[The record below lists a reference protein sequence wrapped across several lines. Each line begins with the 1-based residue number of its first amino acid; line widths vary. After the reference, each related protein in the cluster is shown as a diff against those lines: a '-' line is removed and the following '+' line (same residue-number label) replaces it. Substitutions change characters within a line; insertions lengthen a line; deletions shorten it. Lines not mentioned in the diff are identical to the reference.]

1 MSQASE
7 TESRD
12 EVFVIEQRGIALVP
26 PEERHGKPRDLFWM
40 WLGTNLN
47 VFYVVNGAI
56 VIAIGLS
63 FGQALFAIL
72 VGNLA
77 FFAVGL
83 TSLQGPDTGTSTFM
97 VSRASYGPNGGKGLS
112 FFNWLT
118 VVGFEASGIA
128 LIVLAGLELL
138 SKAGIHESTATK
150 AILIFVAAGIQLF
163 LPLFGHATILAAER
177 WLSYLFIPLFAIM
190 AILVAPK
197 VHLGALSSGASF
209 AGITVA
215 IALVISAGGLSWA
228 NTGSDYSRYL
238 PQSSSKKGIFWWS
251 SIGGLIPG
259 VLLEILGA
267 AVASVVSA
275 STASDPIAGLP
286 KALPSWVVV
295 PYLILAILT
304 LFAVNTIDLYS
315 SGLTL
320 QAMGLPIKR
329 WQAVLVDL
337 TICIVVT
344 FVAIFSSSFNRLYS
358 EFLGLLIVWL
368 APWFAIYVVDW
379 LLRRGRYDAQ
389 SLVAKRGGRY
399 WRNGGIHWPGV
410 IAQVLGMVAA
420 AMWIDSLAYV
430 GPLSTRTNGSDFSVF
445 MGIGVGGLVYWLL
458 ARRTVPHE
466 EDAPAAGTR
475 AQTLEPTG

>member
-1 MSQASE
+1 MTEPTEE
-7 TESRD
+7 TSRD

-63 FGQALFAIL
+63 FGQALLAIL
-72 VGNLA
+72 IGNLA

-138 SKAGIHESTATK
+138 SKAGVHESTATK
-150 AILIFVAAGIQLF
+150 SILIFVAAGIQLF

-177 WLSYLFIPLFAIM
+177 WLSYLFIPLFVIM

-197 VHLGALSSGASF
+197 VHLGALSGGASF
-209 AGITVA
+209 ASFTIA

-238 PQSSSKKGIFWWS
+238 PPTASKRGIFGWS
-251 SIGGLIPG
+251 SLGGLIPG
-259 VLLEILGA
+259 VLLEVLGA
-267 AVASVVSA
+267 AVASVVT
-275 STASDPIAGLP
+275 TASDPIAGLP

-295 PYLILAILT
+295 PYLIFAILT

-337 TICIVVT
+337 AICIVVT
-344 FVAIFSSSFNRLYS
+344 FVAIFSSSFNRLYT
-358 EFLGLLIVWL
+358 EFLTLLIVWL
-368 APWFAIYVVDW
+368 APWFAIYMVDW
-379 LLRRGRYDAQ
+379 LLRRGRYDAA
-389 SLVAKRGGRY
+389 SLVARRGGRY

-410 IAQVLGMVAA
+410 VAQVLGMLAA
-420 AMWIDSLAYV
+420 LLWIDSPAFV
-430 GPLSTRTNGSDFSVF
+430 GPLSNRTNGSDFSVF
-445 MGIGVGGLVYWLL
+445 TGIIVGGLVYWLM
-458 ARRTVPHE
+458 ARRSVPSE
-466 EDAPAAGTR
+466 EDPATPAAS